1 MIILSKMFFEV
12 SCKKNRNKLWVPYLA
27 NSENLISFGSEL
39 MIFFF
44 LPLVHYLLFFLVLC
58 AKYNYVLIIFS
69 AWKTFVK
76 KMKNSACHI
85 KESLQFFNSKISVS
99 PNQPKNMAKGII
111 FSVFKRL
118 KLLKVQLS
126 KIKKKWRN
134 NKVSFFF

>member
-12 SCKKNRNKLWVPYLA
+12 SCKKNKKIV
-27 NSENLISFGSEL
+27 GSL
-39 MIFFF
+39 LSKSRKSNQFRLRTHDDFFF

-99 PNQPKNMAKGII
+99 PNQQKKYGQGNYF

-126 KIKKKWRN
+126 KIKKKII
-134 NKVSFFF
+134 K